1 MASAERDFI
10 EANGEVTELLPA
22 AMFRITLDNGHEVL
36 GHLSGKMRMNRIRL
50 LPGDRVKME
59 MTPYDLTKGRIVFR
73 ALNPWPGTWTEWQ
86 EKRVKIHTATPATS
100 LDSPTSPRRPI
111 GSFFTENARLFVQ
124 CSDTAIELLSVQIEG
139 KTTISGVEFVRGYLH

>member
-22 AMFRITLDNGHEVL
+22 AMFRITLDNGHEIL

-73 ALNPWPGTWTEWQ
+73 
-86 EKRVKIHTATPATS
+86 
-100 LDSPTSPRRPI
+100 
-111 GSFFTENARLFVQ
+111 
-124 CSDTAIELLSVQIEG
+124 
-139 KTTISGVEFVRGYLH
+139 Y